1 MITSKPTNKTTT
13 KNFIKALHKPREAF
27 IASENSEKL
36 RRALSHNIRTSGDI
50 KYLTGV
56 LVYFKR
62 LNNNQWHSP
71 AKVPGQEGQQVLVK
85 NGSSYHCIDPCRL
98 QQINNPPQ
106 TNNLSRSNERN
117 TYPFSNQ
124 SVPAK
129 NELQLYDTDSEL
141 SKDPETNHNIE
152 LMPSNS
158 STLI

>member
-56 LVYFKR
+56 LVHFKR
-62 LNNNQWHSP
+62 LNSNQWHRP
-71 AKVPGQEGQQVLVK
+71 AKVPGQDGQVLVK
-85 NGSSYHCIDPCRL
+85 NGSSYHRINPCRL